1 MYLKEIKAV
10 GFKSFADKLS
20 IEFDDGISGIVG
32 PNGSGKSNVVDAV
45 RWVLGEQSVKQL
57 RGEGAMSDV
66 IFSGSKSRRAANFA
80 SVFLVFDNTDKY
92 LNIDFEE
99 VVIKRT
105 IYKSGENEYSINNEK
120 CRLKDILELFM
131 DTGASKESFNIISQG
146 DVGNILS
153 GKAED
158 RRIIFEEAAGVIKY
172 KKRKDEALRKLSKTH
187 ENMTRV
193 NDIIEELKVNV
204 EPLKKQAED
213 AKIYLDK
220 KDKLKNYEIALSVND
235 IEKYNYEYKNSKEK
249 VELLTDAIA
258 SMMSNS
264 SKEQAHIEQ
273 IKANINKLN
282 SELYDSQQELVKISA
297 EAERLQGEKNLISE
311 RSKYNSKD
319 IKLHDNILS
328 LKEKILSISTDISS
342 LNSEILK
349 DNKENEELG
358 KRLNE
363 VVLKITDTNNTKN
376 DLTSNLNLKVRNI
389 TELKHRKEVLI
400 NSLDNN
406 SSLPYGTKNV
416 LNNIKL
422 TGIHNVVGKLFEVE
436 EKYSCAIDI
445 SLASASSHIVCDNEE
460 SAKEA
465 INYLKNNNLGR
476 ATFLPINV
484 IRPRT
489 IDSDTYNIIIKCN
502 GFIDIASNLI
512 KFDLKYKNIMLN
524 LLGNTIICDNI
535 NNANII
541 SRKIKNRYKIVTL
554 DGELIS
560 TSGSITGG
568 NVKKSSIISE
578 RYELENIIKKIET
591 VQDEINEF
599 ENKINEIDE
608 VYSNLEDKRKS
619 LLITAQSNSEKLK
632 EKNSNLD
639 ELNITKSSLELE
651 LKSNEDIVNNVI
663 SNEEEKILNEYYE
676 VVKNR
681 DYINIKISE
690 IKKNLDREK
699 EDLVNNESDLK
710 SNNYEFNKLQNELKD
725 HEIKISRLDIKLD
738 NLLNLLSNEYSISYE
753 KAKENYILDIKEDEA
768 RTIVSKLKSEIRNLG
783 NINVGAI
790 EEYER
795 VSERYNFL
803 IKQKDDLTSAENTLL
818 EIISEMDEVMKEK
831 FDETFKVVQ
840 INFKE
845 IFRKLFGGGNAELK
859 LTDPNNLLETG
870 IEIVALPPGKKLQH
884 ISLLSGGEKTLTAI
898 ALLFSILKT
907 RPVPFCI
914 LDEVEAALDEANV
927 DNFGRFLTEFKGDT
941 QFIIITH
948 KKKTMEYANV
958 LYGITMQES
967 GVSKLVSVKLEEL
980 K

>member
-10 GFKSFADKLS
+10 GFKSFADKTS
-20 IEFDDGISGIVG
+20 IEFDNGISGIVG

-80 SVFLVFDNTDKY
+80 SVTLIFDNTDRY

-99 VVIKRT
+99 VAIKRT

-158 RRIIFEEAAGVIKY
+158 RRIIFEEASGVIKY

-187 ENMTRV
+187 ENMARV
-193 NDIIEELKVNV
+193 NDIILELKANV

-220 KDKLKNYEIALSVND
+220 KEKLKNYEIALSVND

-249 VELLTDAIA
+249 VEILTDEIA

-282 SELYDSQQELVKISA
+282 SDLYSAQQELVKISA
-297 EAERLQGEKNLISE
+297 KAEQLQGEKNLISE

-319 IKLHDNILS
+319 MKLHDNILS
-328 LKEKILSISTDISS
+328 LKERILSVSTDISS
-342 LNSEILK
+342 LDSEILK
-349 DNKENEELG
+349 DNKENEELE
-358 KRLNE
+358 KRLSD
-363 VVLKITDTNNTKN
+363 VVRKVENTNNSKN
-376 DLTSNLNLKVRNI
+376 DLTSSLNIKVRNI
-389 TELKHRKEVLI
+389 TELKHRREVLI

-436 EKYSCAIDI
+436 EEYSCAIDT

-489 IDSDTYNIIIKCN
+489 IDSDTYNLIIKCN

-512 KFDLKYKNIMLN
+512 KFDLRYKNIMLQ
-524 LLGNTIICDNI
+524 LLGNAIICDNI
-535 NNANII
+535 DNANKL

-554 DGELIS
+554 SGELIS

-568 NVKKSSIISE
+568 NIKRSSIISE
-578 RYELENIIKKIET
+578 RYELENIIKKIEK
-591 VQDEINEF
+591 VQNEINEI

-608 VYSNLEDKRKS
+608 IYSNLEDKRKS
-619 LLITAQSNSEKLK
+619 ILIMVQSNSEKLK
-632 EKNSNLD
+632 EKNNKLD

-651 LKSNEDIVNNVI
+651 LKQNENIVNNVI
-663 SNEEEKILNEYYE
+663 TDEEDEILKSYYE

-690 IKKNLDREK
+690 IMKSLEREK
-699 EDLVNNESDLK
+699 EDLANNESDLK
-710 SNNYEFNKLQNELKD
+710 SNNYEFNKLQNELKE
-725 HEIKISRLDIKLD
+725 HEIKISKLDVKLD
-738 NLLNLLSNEYSISYE
+738 NLLNLLSMEYSISYE
-753 KAKENYILDIKEDEA
+753 KAKENYILDIKEEDA
-768 RTIVSKLKSEIRNLG
+768 RIIVNKLKSEIRNLG
-783 NINVGAI
+783 NVNVGAI

-803 IKQKDDLTSAENTLL
+803 IKQKDDLESAENTLL

-831 FDETFKVVQ
+831 FDETFKTVQ
-840 INFKE
+840 VNFKE

-927 DNFGRFLTEFKGDT
+927 DNFGKFLTEFKGNT